1 MLTQSFVA
9 KGTGRKKTGELGGAV
24 IWTRRPMNR
33 EELLHVSRAVSTAA
47 HVIGAR
53 LDGDVPGVA
62 SPEIVLASID
72 DNDEA
77 ATVGLEWLREAEEE
91 VARRQVIV
99 AGDYERLHTSW

>member
-1 MLTQSFVA
+1 
-9 KGTGRKKTGELGGAV
+9 
-24 IWTRRPMNR
+24 MNR

-99 AGDYERLHTSW
+99 AGDYERRHTSW